1 VLHISIW
8 GIEAFF
14 RGLSGDGTEFWAPC
28 DGVSP
33 PNLGVWSAA
42 DTALS
47 TIVFPYSTLR
57 PVVCSYRNSAIFI
70 SQINNL
76 ISFDVLSFR
85 PLRSRLQLAKLD
97 CGN

>member
-33 PNLGVWSAA
+33 PIWVYGV
-42 DTALS
+42 
-47 TIVFPYSTLR
+47 
-57 PVVCSYRNSAIFI
+57 
-70 SQINNL
+70 QL
-76 ISFDVLSFR
+76 I
-85 PLRSRLQLAKLD
+85 RLCQQ
-97 CGN
+97 